1 MPIASGQ
8 WTVADLLAEFGP
20 IPASRVR
27 HDPAPG
33 TATAQDVIDIK
44 ARENRLYE
52 LVDGVLLEKTVGF
65 YEAYLAQL
73 LAHFLN
79 TYVIPENLG
88 VVTGADGMVR
98 LAPGLIRIPD
108 VSFVSW
114 KRLPGG
120 QIPRQPVPDL
130 VPDLAVEVLSAA
142 NTQEEMQRKLREYFA
157 AGVALVWYVD
167 PSNQCVRVYHSPDD
181 CRVVDKDDALDG
193 GSLLPGFEVPLE
205 RLFREPPVP

>member
-1 MPIASGQ
+1 MPVVSGQ

-20 IPASRVR
+20 ILASRVR
-27 HDPAPG
+27 HEPAPG
-33 TATAQDVIDIK
+33 TATAEDLIDIN

-79 TYVIPENLG
+79 THVIPEDLG
-88 VVTGADGMVR
+88 IVTGADGMVR

-114 KRLPGG
+114 KRLPDRRV
-120 QIPRQPVPDL
+120 PRQPVPDL

-142 NTQEEMQRKLREYFA
+142 NTQEEMDRKLREYFE

-167 PSNQCVRVYHSPDD
+167 PPTQCVRVYQGPDD
-181 CRVVDKDDALDG
+181 CQIVYKDGVLRG
-193 GSLLPGFEVPLE
+193 GRLLPGFEMPLA
-205 RLFREPPVP
+205 RLFQEPPVR

>member
-1 MPIASGQ
+1 MPVVSGQ
-8 WTVADLLAEFGP
+8 WTVANLLAEFGP
-20 IPASRVR
+20 ILASRVR

-33 TATAQDVIDIK
+33 TARAQDVIDIE

-79 TYVIPENLG
+79 TYVIPADLG
-88 VVTGADGMVR
+88 IVTGADGMVR

-114 KRLPGG
+114 SRLPDRR
-120 QIPRQPVPDL
+120 IPRQPVPDL
-130 VPDLAVEVLSAA
+130 VPDLVVEVLSTA
-142 NTQEEMQRKLREYFA
+142 NTQKEMERKLREYFE
-157 AGVALVWYVD
+157 AGVTLVWYVE
-167 PSNQCVRVYHSPDD
+167 PANECVRVYQSSDD
-181 CRVVDKDDALDG
+181 CKFVHKHEVLNG
-193 GSLLPGFEVPLE
+193 GQLLPGFELPLE
-205 RLFREPPVP
+205 RLLRPPPAA